1 MHVPFLAHFF
11 KKKIH
16 LTSFFLW
23 FRVAATHNVWLTS
36 RQPLFHAV
44 ARSIIDLAISSGDLS
59 VLKSFSPASKIK
71 WSGSSHSDGF
81 QQTLCSCTWK
91 MLNIHVTNG
100 LQSIRN
106 LYALHPFTC
115 FNILPPSTATDFCL
129 LASVF
134 FNLFSFCSSIFFFSL
149 WELFEIF
156 VVPLSRF
163 CNILSKSTKDVF
175 MGTLTSLSLGV
186 TT

>member
-44 ARSIIDLAISSGDLS
+44 VRSIIDLAISSGDLS

-71 WSGSSHSDGF
+71 WSGSSRSDGF
-81 QQTLCSCTWK
+81 QQTLCSCTRK

-106 LYALHPFTC
+106 LYALQQQTFVCLHQYFLIC
-115 FNILPPSTATDFCL
+115 FHFVLRY
-129 LASVF
+129 
-134 FNLFSFCSSIFFFSL
+134 FFSL
-149 WELFEIF
+149 CGSYLRYLLFLCHAFVIF
-156 VVPLSRF
+156 YQSRPRMY
-163 CNILSKSTKDVF
+163 LWVH
-175 MGTLTSLSLGV
+175 
-186 TT
+186 